1 MADMGVMV
9 VLHGSFVTLSVALV
23 VRLLFFVAVMMVV
36 VIGMGLSCRTQDD
49 SGDRDQQQS

>member
-1 MADMGVMV
+1 MGVMV
-9 VLHGSFVTLSVALV
+9 VLHGSFVALSVALV